1 MDNPGCRAAG
11 DLETGMRESL
21 GPAGLRRAAGSGC
34 GRVAGVLLFA
44 WLLPAAASAQRSTEV
59 LVDRVA
65 VVVEGSSSRERDPQ
79 LATLWDLYVSAAID
93 VVRRGG
99 PEAFS
104 LPIDLDAVRTAQAH
118 AAEDLVALREATR
131 MGRGDVAPGL
141 VDEAR
146 DRLAERIG
154 GHDALREFLRD
165 RAVSMESVD
174 DALRRELI
182 VERFTRDSVHPPA
195 AADAAELEALFAAG
209 NHPFVGSAY
218 ADVAAEFE
226 AWVRLQRFSEFRARW
241 LMDLRSRCRLQVYE
255 VTEDLVPVEGG
266 P

>member
-1 MDNPGCRAAG
+1 MDKPGCRATG
-11 DLETGMRESL
+11 DLETGTRESL
-21 GPAGLRRAAGSGC
+21 GPVGLRRAAGPARG
-34 GRVAGVLLFA
+34 GVAAVLFAGLLF
-44 WLLPAAASAQRSTEV
+44 PAAAAAQRSTEV

-65 VVVEGSSSRERDPQ
+65 VVVEGSTSRDRDPQ
-79 LATLWDLYVSAAID
+79 LATLWDLYVAAAID

-104 LPIDLDAVRTAQAH
+104 LPIDLDAVRAAQAR

-131 MGRGDVAPGL
+131 MGRGELAPGL

-154 GHDALREFLRD
+154 GHDALRAFLRE

-174 DALRRELI
+174 EALRRELI

-209 NHPFVGSAY
+209 DHPFVGSAY

-226 AWVRLQRFSEFRARW
+226 AWERQQRFSEFRARW

-255 VTEDLVPVEGG
+255 VTEDLALAEGG